1 MEKILFVLCALIS
14 SLLAIPTLDRS
25 EANQFL
31 SRRRRANN
39 GGIEEMMEGNLERE
53 CIEEVCNFEEAR
65 EVFEN
70 HDQTIQWWDTNHP
83 SATSKKTPTGV
94 IIGVV
99 SGVIVFIIIVAII
112 ICKYIKTTNVA
123 GKLIFSCTFIFC

>member
-1 MEKILFVLCALIS
+1 MEKLLGLLLVLIS
-14 SLLAIPTLDRS
+14 FAAAIPTLDRS
-25 EANQFL
+25 EASQFL
-31 SRRRRANN
+31 SRRRRANS
-39 GGIEEMMEGNLERE
+39 GGIEEIQEGNLERE

-99 SGVIVFIIIVAII
+99 SGVIAII
-112 ICKYIKTTNVA
+112 IILACK
-123 GKLIFSCTFIFC
+123 F